1 MISNRELKEEI
12 ELLTKQNQALSD
24 EIKQL
29 KDMLKKQAGGGG
41 QGTDQSDDKSF
52 PYNNHSGRGDPG
64 QQQGQSSDPN
74 SQGQGKPMNGQ
85 NGQSLNAQSGQQMQ
99 QQSNNPQFAQIA
111 GEFLQ
116 LKGLAS
122 SLELK
127 VNNFISS
134 QTGGGQL
141 RPQDVAYLILNMM
154 NGMIDWTI
162 EYISRAQSG
171 GQPT

>member
-1 MISNRELKEEI
+1 
-12 ELLTKQNQALSD
+12 
-24 EIKQL
+24 
-29 KDMLKKQAGGGG
+29 
-41 QGTDQSDDKSF
+41 
-52 PYNNHSGRGDPG
+52 
-64 QQQGQSSDPN
+64 
-74 SQGQGKPMNGQ
+74 MNGQ